1 MPRIEQQIRLPLSSA
16 LEVVLQG
23 IRIRFGRS
31 VVTITGVVLG
41 IAFLM
46 SILTTTVIRA
56 GVSEESDLRNELDR
70 MTRFLAADAGTLRG
84 SAITVVAVG
93 ELSNKERRFVRRLR
107 REGVATLHWLGAA
120 DTAPQGTQP
129 VSRDALSDPGKAVV
143 VMGRPPASDDQIT
156 LPSPTGRPTPIAATR
171 LALAE
176 AMPDSAGIDGRVV
189 QLEREL
195 RPDEIQ
201 RLEQEATRSYVR
213 NIWIITISL
222 LVTVIGIANA
232 MLMSVTERFR
242 EIGTMKCLGA
252 LSSFIRSI
260 FLIESSIMGLV
271 GSVLGSIVGLLFAVL
286 SYSVTYGFGLVFS
299 SLDVF
304 WLLIYFVASVIAGVA
319 LSVIAAIYPAAYAS
333 RMVPASALRSNI

>member
-1 MPRIEQQIRLPLSSA
+1 MPRIEQQVRLPFSSA

-31 VVTITGVVLG
+31 LVTITGVVLG

-56 GVSEESDLRNELDR
+56 GVSAESELRNELDR
-70 MTRFLAADAGTLRG
+70 MVRFLAADAGLLRDSTITL
-84 SAITVVAVG
+84 VPVG
-93 ELSNKERRFVRRLR
+93 ELSTKEQRFVQRMQ
-107 REGVATLHWLGAA
+107 REGVAETYWLGEP
-120 DTAPQGTQP
+120 DTALPGTLP
-129 VSRDALSDPGKAVV
+129 TTPTTLSDPGKAVV
-143 VMGRPPASDDQIT
+143 VIGQPPRDGQIELPDVMDRPIPVAV
-156 LPSPTGRPTPIAATR
+156 TR
-171 LALAE
+171 LTLADAL
-176 AMPDSAGIDGRVV
+176 PAGTGVDGRVV

-195 RPDEIQ
+195 RADEVE
-201 RLEQEATRSYVR
+201 RLKQEAIRGEVR

-260 FLIESSIMGLV
+260 FLVESSIMGLV
-271 GSVLGSIVGLLFAVL
+271 GSAIGGLIGLIFAVL
-286 SYSVTYGFGLVFS
+286 SYSLTYGFGLVFS
-299 SLDVF
+299 SLDAV
-304 WLLIYFVASVIAGVA
+304 WLLVYFLVSIVAGVI
-319 LSVIAAIYPAAYAS
+319 LSILAAIYPASYAS
-333 RMVPASALRSNI
+333 RMLPATALRSNI